1 METLHLCYEQRGRYT
16 SACRSR
22 PAEFVADLL
31 DGQVHFK
38 FALQCEDR
46 LMIKPANQM
55 EGTVLSTDPV
65 DHPDCYIKINSFK
78 AIVNVS
84 KETVNNLMN

>member
-22 PAEFVADLL
+22 LAECVADLL

-38 FALQCEDR
+38 FALQCQDR

-55 EGTVLSTDPV
+55 EATVLSTNQ
-65 DHPDCYIKINSFK
+65 IATLKK
-78 AIVNVS
+78 
-84 KETVNNLMN
+84 